1 MYLFS
6 RNAFSEHKVI
16 YTIVVKVR
24 TSSSTDDA
32 SELCFSFAARAAAPP
47 PRLRGLRLDQTPL
60 QQFYAAVHDAGAA
73 GVLNPQLRKALA
85 IDDKHGHRIKALL
98 EQARYFTVTKL
109 LH

>member
-1 MYLFS
+1 MP
-6 RNAFSEHKVI
+6 RKKGGE
-16 YTIVVKVR
+16 
-24 TSSSTDDA
+24 STA

-47 PRLRGLRLDQTPL
+47 PCLRGLRLDQTPL
-60 QQFYAAVHDAGAA
+60 QQFYAAVRDAGAA